1 MDTVST
7 NMAWQFRHLATH
19 PEDQNMLRDNPGMI
33 PDAIEE
39 LMRAYPAVTT
49 FRTCKKAVTIGGV
62 TFQPGDK
69 IAMPTSL
76 AGRDPEEYDQPNKV
90 MLNRK
95 TRYLSFGYG
104 PHLCVGMHLARR
116 EMRIALEEFLAA
128 MPEFRIQDEFTVQT
142 HTGGILQPDKLPL
155 IWG

>member
-7 NMAWQFRHLATH
+7 NMAWQFRHLAEH
-19 PEDQNMLRDNPGMI
+19 PEHQRALRADPSLI

-49 FRTCKKAVTIGGV
+49 FRTCAHEVTIAGV

-69 IAMPTSL
+69 IAMPTCL
-76 AGRDPEEYDQPNKV
+76 AGRDPEAYEDADTV
-90 MLNRK
+90 ILGRK
-95 TRYLSFGYG
+95 SRYMSFGYG

-116 EMRIALEEFLAA
+116 EKEQRKPM
-128 MPEFRIQDEFTVQT
+128 
-142 HTGGILQPDKLPL
+142 
-155 IWG
+155 